1 MHVSGDIL
9 RYLEL
14 DRFVDMYVAE
24 STGDI
29 EPEKD
34 LLIEYTKKNT
44 EHFKIVTQKVLSM
57 EHTIFIA
64 NIVYQFLFHEF
75 GITNHSYMK
84 GLRKEL

>member
-64 NIVYQFLFHEF
+64 NIVY
-75 GITNHSYMK
+75 
-84 GLRKEL
+84 